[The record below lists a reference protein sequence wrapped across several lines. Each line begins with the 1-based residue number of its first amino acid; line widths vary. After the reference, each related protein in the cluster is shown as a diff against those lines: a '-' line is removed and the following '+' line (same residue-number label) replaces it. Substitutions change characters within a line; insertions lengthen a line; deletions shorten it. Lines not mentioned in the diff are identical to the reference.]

1 MGGRRARSPPPPP
14 LSTPSRASAAASEQV
29 MGDGRGRG
37 RKETLAPSPPLLAT
51 ESEGTSYQRRKG
63 DRPLISSRAADGGP
77 WENCPAFTFANKKK
91 LSSLS
96 AGRPPSSGA
105 PPPLLLLRSC
115 RVCSSLHCAQK
126 CKLLSLAVCK
136 STWENSGRGSLPA
149 PNLASALFLLV
160 LRGIS
165 SSPLREK
172 KLASGAKGGDGGKE
186 ENFGGVTTFS
196 LPNICRYPSLPPFGC
211 PPSFKFLR

>member
-77 WENCPAFTFANKKK
+77 WENCPAFTFANKKNFHPC
-91 LSSLS
+91 
-96 AGRPPSSGA
+96 PPAA
-105 PPPLLLLRSC
+105 PVRRLLLRSG

-136 STWENSGRGSLPA
+136 STWENSGWGSLPA

>member
-1 MGGRRARSPPPPP
+1 MGGRRARSPPSPP

-77 WENCPAFTFANKKK
+77 WENCPAFTFANKKTFIPVRRPPP
-91 LSSLS
+91 SV
-96 AGRPPSSGA
+96 GRPHPFFFGRAEFVPRSIVHKNASSF
-105 PPPLLLLRSC
+105 
-115 RVCSSLHCAQK
+115 
-126 CKLLSLAVCK
+126 SLAVCK

-149 PNLASALFLLV
+149 PNLAAALFLLV

-172 KLASGAKGGDGGKE
+172 KLASGAKGGTEGRRRTLE
-186 ENFGGVTTFS
+186 V
-196 LPNICRYPSLPPFGC
+196 
-211 PPSFKFLR
+211 

>member
-1 MGGRRARSPPPPP
+1 M
-14 LSTPSRASAAASEQV
+14 
-29 MGDGRGRG
+29 
-37 RKETLAPSPPLLAT
+37 APSPPLLAT

-63 DRPLISSRAADGGP
+63 DRPLISSRAVGGGP
-77 WENCPAFTFANKKK
+77 WENCPAFTFANKKNFHPC
-91 LSSLS
+91 
-96 AGRPPSSGA
+96 PPAAPVRRAA
-105 PPPLLLLRSC
+105 PPLLLRSC

-149 PNLASALFLLV
+149 PNLAAALFLLV

-172 KLASGAKGGDGGKE
+172 KLASGAKGGGRREGGE
-186 ENFGGVTTFS
+186 LWRCDNFLSPEHLS
-196 LPNICRYPSLPPFGC
+196 LSLPPSFWLS
-211 PPSFKFLR
+211 PLFQVPSLTRDQLSRKVG

>member
-1 MGGRRARSPPPPP
+1 MGGRRARSPPSPP

-63 DRPLISSRAADGGP
+63 DRPLISSRAVGGGP
-77 WENCPAFTFANKKK
+77 WENCPAFTFANKKNFHPC
-91 LSSLS
+91 
-96 AGRPPSSGA
+96 PPAAPVRRAA
-105 PPPLLLLRSC
+105 PPLLLRSC

-149 PNLASALFLLV
+149 PNLAAALFLLV